1 MTAISGIV
9 REDEGWCWAVGRA
22 EEWREDWWCEDI
34 LVWLVDEV
42 DGILKFVAVKEEL
55 NGGCEAVGFG

>member
-1 MTAISGIV
+1 M
-9 REDEGWCWAVGRA
+9 GRA

-34 LVWLVDEV
+34 LVRLVDEV
-42 DGILKFVAVKEEL
+42 DGIVKFVAVKEEL